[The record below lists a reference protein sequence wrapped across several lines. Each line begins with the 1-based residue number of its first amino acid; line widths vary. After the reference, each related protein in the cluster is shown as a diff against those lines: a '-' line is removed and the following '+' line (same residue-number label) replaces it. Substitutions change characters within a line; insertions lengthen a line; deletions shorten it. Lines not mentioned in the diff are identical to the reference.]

1 MTARPPS
8 GEVQRPMTSVKGAG
22 FTSRPLTGSG
32 GGTQMV
38 GLQSLTTDSL
48 FHEQLTPEEIAS
60 NMEKEINEL
69 VEESATAALTNI
81 SSALIKAKEAARLV
95 EKLQAHKAQAKL
107 GDPIN
112 APLRFLVYFNLS
124 TQLEANQQN
133 DKALRTYQMMVK
145 EFENTPHAT
154 RIRVNMGNIYYK
166 EKNYGNAMRMYQMAL
181 DNVSETNRIYR
192 HWIRRNMAYTQ
203 LVQHQYDAAM

>member
-1 MTARPPS
+1 MSCRKNYQSSKPFSLA
-8 GEVQRPMTSVKGAG
+8 
-22 FTSRPLTGSG
+22 FTLDDTVLDSNDI
-32 GGTQMV
+32 
-38 GLQSLTTDSL
+38 DSL
-48 FHEQLTPEEIAS
+48 ILVGQRNSDLLLNALSPQQLY
-60 NMEKEINEL
+60 NRLEKSGVKKILNEKYR
-69 VEESATAALTNI
+69 NI
-81 SSALIKAKEAARLV
+81 RCIVDTSDA
-95 EKLQAHKAQAKL
+95 
-107 GDPIN
+107 
-112 APLRFLVYFNLS
+112 F
-124 TQLEANQQN
+124 N

-154 RIRVNMGNIYYK
+154 RIHVNMGNIYYK